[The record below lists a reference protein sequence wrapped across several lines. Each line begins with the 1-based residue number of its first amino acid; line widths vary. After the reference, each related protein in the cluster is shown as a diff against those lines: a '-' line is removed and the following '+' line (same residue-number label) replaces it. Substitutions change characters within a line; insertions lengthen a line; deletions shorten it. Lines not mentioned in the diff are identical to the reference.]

1 MRNYA
6 FIFQAMAPLRAQASD
21 AAEMVSQLLFGD
33 VVDIVARDRQWLQ
46 VCNLADHYTGWMDE
60 KACLPISEDW
70 LASVSEWVYVQDD
83 LLTLTTARAGA
94 TLPLRLGLGARIP
107 LHLTRDSL
115 EIGDWSVD
123 LQAYEQRSKSPL
135 SAGLV
140 VQLSER
146 YLGSPYLWGG
156 KSLWGIDCSGLTQMV
171 FAMAGKQLPRD
182 AKDQAL
188 LGTEVA
194 FAERTSG
201 DLAFFMNAT
210 GKVHHVGII
219 LPDGNIR
226 HASGH
231 VHDSELLQDGIVGKY
246 TGQQTHRL
254 CSIKRIV

>member
-21 AAEMVSQLLFGD
+21 ASEMVSQLLFGD

-46 VCNLADHYTGWMDE
+46 VCNQADHYTGWMDE
-60 KACLPISEDW
+60 KAALAIDEDW
-70 LASVSEWVYVQDD
+70 LAQVSEWVYVQED
-83 LLTLTTARAGA
+83 LLTLTTTRAGA
-94 TLPLRLGLGARIP
+94 TLPLRLGLGASIP
-107 LHLTRDSL
+107 LPSKGGRV
-115 EIGDWSVD
+115 EIGDWTVD
-123 LQAYEQRSKSPL
+123 VQAYVPRAAGSL
-135 SAGLV
+135 SADRV

-156 KSLWGIDCSGLTQMV
+156 KTLWGIDCSGLTQMV
-171 FAMAGKQLPRD
+171 FAMAGKLLPRD
-182 AKDQAL
+182 AKDQAQ
-188 LGTEVA
+188 LGTEVP
-194 FAERTSG
+194 FAARASG

-231 VHDSELLQDGIVGKY
+231 VHDSVLLEGGIVGKY